1 MKKHQLYKLLLTCV
15 ILALFTTACRDKQ
28 QRYLQRLEGKW
39 KLVSETITIINPDGT
54 VNFESEEFDV
64 GELALTNE
72 QGLDF
77 FLEYTLT
84 LNDGTVVAGPLP
96 FQNDEQNKRI
106 IFFNYFCTDLFDCD
120 LVATVE
126 ENKSGRQVWNW
137 YRPFG
142 SGSHRRVRW
151 VFER

>member
-1 MKKHQLYKLLLTCV
+1 MKKYHLNILILSCV
-15 ILALFTTACRDKQ
+15 LLALSTTACRDKQ

-39 KLVSETITIINPDGT
+39 NLASETVTIINPDGT

-64 GELALTNE
+64 GELSLTNE

-84 LNDGTVVAGPLP
+84 LNDGTVLAGPLP

-106 IFFNYFCTDLFDCD
+106 IFYNYFCSDPFDCD

-126 ENKSGRQVWNW
+126 EDKSSRQVWNW

-142 SGSHRRVRW
+142 SGSHRRVSW

>member
-1 MKKHQLYKLLLTCV
+1 MKKHQLNIFLLSC
-15 ILALFTTACRDKQ
+15 ILLGLLSSSCRDKQ

-39 KLVSETITIINPDGT
+39 NLVSETITIINPDGT

-72 QGLDF
+72 DGLDY
-77 FLEYTLT
+77 FLQYSLT
-84 LNDGTVVAGPLP
+84 LNDGTVLAGPNS

-106 IFFNYFCTDLFDCD
+106 IFYNYFCPDILDCD

-142 SGSHRRVRW
+142 SGSHRRVR
-151 VFER
+151 